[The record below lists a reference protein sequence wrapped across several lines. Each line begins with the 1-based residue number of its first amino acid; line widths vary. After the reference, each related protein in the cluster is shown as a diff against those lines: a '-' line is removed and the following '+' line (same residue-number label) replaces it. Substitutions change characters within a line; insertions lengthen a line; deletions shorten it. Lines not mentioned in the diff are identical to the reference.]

1 MMQLIPQTDLEESR
15 NDNDSSNININTNN
29 NIGAKTQAPA
39 LMLQANGTGTGTDN
53 GASIPIPITGR
64 ARRHKPRA
72 RKVRQILP
80 PPGFGVGAGTG
91 TGTYHPE
98 FMFCGDCTTCNVGN
112 GNGNGNASAGESAS
126 ASGLTQQQPLP
137 PPQMMNMLTKL
148 PTRKKRIAKMH
159 FVKAG
164 DMNIIEND
172 EEMDMDMDS
181 DHDNDDNNDHIDE
194 GESNNTDTD
203 TGVGQGLETVK
214 LLISN
219 LSTESQVLLLNSVLN
234 PSSGATSVKT
244 YLGSSSSSKSK
255 LMSKSK
261 TVDVTYDPLRISLS
275 HMVGSLQN
283 LNLDTSVMSHSKS
296 KSNQQQQ
303 QQQHGSMSMHHQ
315 QIINED
321 EESSP
326 STKSSNRFKIRKTCR
341 SSMHVDGI
349 CCSSEVP
356 EVTSI
361 LRNLGNGVQK
371 VSINI
376 TSRMVYVDHFTDA
389 DEGSGDRG
397 ILAVDLANALNKEGF
412 DATVRKDG
420 GIVRARKMKTNVKTT
435 STTRTGTPMAGES
448 TAELSPERIGLGNA
462 NANTE
467 SNSMNSSSTNPV
479 LFVESTLM
487 CPSLSSEEEISIELI
502 KEILEDQQL
511 LLHNQVRHVLPNLA
525 SRTMKIEHN
534 PKLVSAQTV
543 ADALMDSGG
552 YTNVTVL
559 VDGQKE
565 GMILPDSIGG
575 MVSMDSVS
583 ANFNWK
589 GQRRC
594 RKIQS
599 FLPKGLGLS
608 IVVSGICWVVSLV
621 GHFDKD
627 R

>member
-1 MMQLIPQTDLEESR
+1 M
-15 NDNDSSNININTNN
+15 
-29 NIGAKTQAPA
+29 
-39 LMLQANGTGTGTDN
+39 
-53 GASIPIPITGR
+53 
-64 ARRHKPRA
+64 
-72 RKVRQILP
+72 
-80 PPGFGVGAGTG
+80 
-91 TGTYHPE
+91 
-98 FMFCGDCTTCNVGN
+98 
-112 GNGNGNASAGESAS
+112 
-126 ASGLTQQQPLP
+126 
-137 PPQMMNMLTKL
+137 
-148 PTRKKRIAKMH
+148 
-159 FVKAG
+159 
-164 DMNIIEND
+164 
-172 EEMDMDMDS
+172 
-181 DHDNDDNNDHIDE
+181 
-194 GESNNTDTD
+194 
-203 TGVGQGLETVK
+203 
-214 LLISN
+214 
-219 LSTESQVLLLNSVLN
+219 
-234 PSSGATSVKT
+234 
-244 YLGSSSSSKSK
+244 
-255 LMSKSK
+255 
-261 TVDVTYDPLRISLS
+261 
-275 HMVGSLQN
+275 
-283 LNLDTSVMSHSKS
+283 
-296 KSNQQQQ
+296 
-303 QQQHGSMSMHHQ
+303 HQ
-315 QIINED
+315 QIINDD
-321 EESSP
+321 EESS
-326 STKSSNRFKIRKTCR
+326 SNRFQIRKTCR

-389 DEGSGDRG
+389 DADEGSGDRCRG
-397 ILAVDLANALNKEGF
+397 ILAADLANALNKEGF
-412 DATVRKDG
+412 GATVRKDG
-420 GIVRARKMKTNVKTT
+420 GIVRARKMKMNVKT
-435 STTRTGTPMAGES
+435 STTRTGRGETLMAGES
-448 TAELSPERIGLGNA
+448 TAELSPERIGHGLGNANA

-467 SNSMNSSSTNPV
+467 STSMNSSSTNAA

-487 CPSLSSEEEISIELI
+487 CPSLSSEEEISIEFI

-583 ANFNWK
+583 ANFNWNWK

-594 RKIQS
+594 RRIQS

-608 IVVSGICWVVSLV
+608 IIVSGICWVISLV